1 MSHIQ
6 ITVFILLLFSI
17 EEHDMHLGIF
27 SERNS
32 KFLFSPKHLKGKSSK
47 SIFKA
52 MNFEKQKR
60 GVNVL
65 NSKMTLLMNWFSTWD
80 HLSLRAH
87 WVIPGDISDYHGL
100 GSGVRRRL
108 RAII

>member
-1 MSHIQ
+1 MTIHIQ
-6 ITVFILLLFSI
+6 VTIFILLLFSI
-17 EEHDMHLGIF
+17 EEHDMYLGIF

-32 KFLFSPKHLKGKSSK
+32 KFLFSSQHLKGKSSK

-65 NSKMTLLMNWFSTWD
+65 NSKMVLLMN
-80 HLSLRAH
+80 
-87 WVIPGDISDYHGL
+87 
-100 GSGVRRRL
+100 
-108 RAII
+108 